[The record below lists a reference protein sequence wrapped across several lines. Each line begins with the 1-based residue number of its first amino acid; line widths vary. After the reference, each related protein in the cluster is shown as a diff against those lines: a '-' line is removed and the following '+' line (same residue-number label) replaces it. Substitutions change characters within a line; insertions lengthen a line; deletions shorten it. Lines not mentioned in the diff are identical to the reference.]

1 VPHDATT
8 TSHATRSSSSSVR
21 RPRRPNPTPRTPVT
35 RGKSARAGCRAR
47 DAICPRGP
55 RPARGATP
63 RPFLRVPAAR
73 RGAPRRHRRPPAA
86 RGRLHLTS
94 GVRMRPRYLL
104 VRRRLAGRLAF
115 AAWPDLV
122 RFRSVELAPRP
133 TDGWGLGLIAR
144 LMIRFSIRVG
154 ADDTFMWHSSSRW
167 LTCQRHAQHA
177 CCCGTGIVV
186 LVRCF
191 CF

>member
-1 VPHDATT
+1 MQINISVVLAPSPILHPPLHVPMCSDVTLLSCTPLCFQFHPRAARAAARATPPPPVV
-8 TSHATRSSSSSVR
+8 HSSSRPSSSVR
-21 RPRRPNPTPRTPVT
+21 RPRRPNPTPHTPVT

-133 TDGWGLGLIAR
+133 TDGWGLGLIA
-144 LMIRFSIRVG
+144 
-154 ADDTFMWHSSSRW
+154 
-167 LTCQRHAQHA
+167 HA
-177 CCCGTGIVV
+177 
-186 LVRCF
+186 
-191 CF
+191 